1 MLFIDPIWLSCLQ
14 ELFFRGAILPLVG
27 VDWSG
32 AAVAG
37 LIFGILHLTGGRNAA
52 FAAW

>member
-1 MLFIDPIWLSCLQ
+1 VLFLDLIRLLYLQ

-27 VDWSG
+27 VDWRG
-32 AAVAG
+32 IAVAG
-37 LIFGILHLTGGRNAA
+37 LVFGILHITGGRNAA